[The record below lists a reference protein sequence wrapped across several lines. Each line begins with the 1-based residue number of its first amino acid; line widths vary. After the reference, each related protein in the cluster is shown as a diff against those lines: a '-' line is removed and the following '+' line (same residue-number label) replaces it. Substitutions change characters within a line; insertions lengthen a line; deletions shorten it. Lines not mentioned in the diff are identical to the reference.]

1 MLLKKYSIKTTIES
15 FKKEYFLLPTQNSKL
30 VFVFENLRKN
40 VFLFPHKIQ
49 SLCLCLKMNLG
60 SKLIDLKM
68 MRVKVVL
75 LRFKGKIVNEGK

>member
-1 MLLKKYSIKTTIES
+1 MNI
-15 FKKEYFLLPTQNSKL
+15 
-30 VFVFENLRKN
+30 
-40 VFLFPHKIQ
+40 FLFPHKIQ
-49 SLCLCLKMNLG
+49 SFCLCLKMNLG